1 MYFVKVIYKIRRP
14 LISGA
19 MCIYRPTY
27 VLPPGQT
34 SAIDSCQTFDVILL

>member
-19 MCIYRPTY
+19 MCIYRP
-27 VLPPGQT
+27 
-34 SAIDSCQTFDVILL
+34 IDVRATARTNVSY